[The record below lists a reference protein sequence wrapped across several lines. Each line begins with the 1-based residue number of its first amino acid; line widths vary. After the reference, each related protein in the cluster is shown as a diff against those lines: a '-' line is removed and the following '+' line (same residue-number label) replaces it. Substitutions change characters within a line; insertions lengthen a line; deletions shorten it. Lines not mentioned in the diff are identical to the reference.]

1 MFDRKDIVNLK
12 KDIEIVVNLLDNELT
27 LHTRWGVFSP
37 RSIDEGTL
45 LLMKHI
51 EVDVN
56 DVCLDLGCGY
66 GPIGLA
72 LAKHCTKGEVHMVD
86 KDFVAVELANN
97 NAKLN
102 NLSNAKAYFSDAFL
116 QIPNEVKFDQVI
128 SNLPAKVGREQ
139 LSIIL
144 YDALD
149 ALKPGGK
156 ITVVTINGLKDFIK
170 NNFKSVFGNY
180 KKLNDNQTPET
191 RNLLGFDSRI
201 GLVKGVDIGY
211 MRTYQISSNA
221 DGSDDKIDTHW
232 FDMKFQFLNK
242 DNLLN
247 TPTISLGWGYGDV
260 INFSQG
266 DSIFWVNS
274 VYVSSGYETN
284 QLRLFGNFKL
294 EQWDWEIRWIP
305 DWLIKENFADLLKVP
320 SIGLEYKL
328 TDNYFPVIEF
338 GRYYTDDFQD
348 GMNIISIGV
357 NYYN

>member
-12 KDIEIVVNLLDNELT
+12 KDIEIVVNLLDNELI

-51 EVDVN
+51 EVGVSDI
-56 DVCLDLGCGY
+56 CLDLGCGY

-86 KDFVAVELANN
+86 KDFVAIELANN

-116 QIPNEVKFDQVI
+116 QVPNEVKFDQVI

-144 YDALD
+144 YDAFD

-180 KKLNDNQTPET
+180 KKLKQ
-191 RNLLGFDSRI
+191 GQKYI
-201 GLVKGVDIGY
+201 V
-211 MRTYQISSNA
+211 
-221 DGSDDKIDTHW
+221 
-232 FDMKFQFLNK
+232 
-242 DNLLN
+242 
-247 TPTISLGWGYGDV
+247 
-260 INFSQG
+260 SQA
-266 DSIFWVNS
+266 
-274 VYVSSGYETN
+274 
-284 QLRLFGNFKL
+284 
-294 EQWDWEIRWIP
+294 
-305 DWLIKENFADLLKVP
+305 IK
-320 SIGLEYKL
+320 
-328 TDNYFPVIEF
+328 
-338 GRYYTDDFQD
+338 Q
-348 GMNIISIGV
+348 
-357 NYYN
+357 

>member
-51 EVDVN
+51 EVGVN
-56 DVCLDLGCGY
+56 DICLDLGCGY

-72 LAKHCTKGEVHMVD
+72 LAKHCTKGEVHMID
-86 KDFVAVELANN
+86 KDFVAIELANN

-116 QIPNEVKFDQVI
+116 QVPNEVKFDQVI

-149 ALKPGGK
+149 VLKPGGK
-156 ITVVTINGLKDFIK
+156 ITVVTINGLKNFIK

-180 KKLNDNQTPET
+180 NKLKQ
-191 RNLLGFDSRI
+191 GQKYI
-201 GLVKGVDIGY
+201 V
-211 MRTYQISSNA
+211 
-221 DGSDDKIDTHW
+221 
-232 FDMKFQFLNK
+232 
-242 DNLLN
+242 
-247 TPTISLGWGYGDV
+247 
-260 INFSQG
+260 SQA
-266 DSIFWVNS
+266 
-274 VYVSSGYETN
+274 
-284 QLRLFGNFKL
+284 
-294 EQWDWEIRWIP
+294 
-305 DWLIKENFADLLKVP
+305 IK
-320 SIGLEYKL
+320 
-328 TDNYFPVIEF
+328 
-338 GRYYTDDFQD
+338 Q
-348 GMNIISIGV
+348 
-357 NYYN
+357 

>member
-1 MFDRKDIVNLK
+1 MIDKKNIPELK
-12 KDIEIVVNLLDNELT
+12 KDIVLDVELLGSRFN

-51 EVDVN
+51 EVGVN
-56 DVCLDLGCGY
+56 DICLDLGCGY

-72 LAKHCTKGEVHMVD
+72 LAKHCTKGEVHMID
-86 KDFVAVELANN
+86 KDFVAIELDNN

-116 QIPNEVKFDQVI
+116 QIPDEIKFDQVI

-180 KKLNDNQTPET
+180 KKLKQ
-191 RNLLGFDSRI
+191 GQKYI
-201 GLVKGVDIGY
+201 V
-211 MRTYQISSNA
+211 
-221 DGSDDKIDTHW
+221 
-232 FDMKFQFLNK
+232 
-242 DNLLN
+242 
-247 TPTISLGWGYGDV
+247 
-260 INFSQG
+260 SQA
-266 DSIFWVNS
+266 
-274 VYVSSGYETN
+274 TK
-284 QLRLFGNFKL
+284 Q
-294 EQWDWEIRWIP
+294 
-305 DWLIKENFADLLKVP
+305 
-320 SIGLEYKL
+320 
-328 TDNYFPVIEF
+328 
-338 GRYYTDDFQD
+338 
-348 GMNIISIGV
+348 
-357 NYYN
+357 

>member
-51 EVDVN
+51 EVGVN

-86 KDFVAVELANN
+86 KDFVAIELANN
-97 NAKLN
+97 NANLN

-116 QIPNEVKFDQVI
+116 QVPNEVKFDQVI

-149 ALKPGGK
+149 VLKPGGK
-156 ITVVTINGLKDFIK
+156 ITVVTINGLKNFIK

-180 KKLNDNQTPET
+180 NKLKQ
-191 RNLLGFDSRI
+191 GQKYI
-201 GLVKGVDIGY
+201 V
-211 MRTYQISSNA
+211 
-221 DGSDDKIDTHW
+221 
-232 FDMKFQFLNK
+232 
-242 DNLLN
+242 
-247 TPTISLGWGYGDV
+247 
-260 INFSQG
+260 SQA
-266 DSIFWVNS
+266 
-274 VYVSSGYETN
+274 
-284 QLRLFGNFKL
+284 
-294 EQWDWEIRWIP
+294 
-305 DWLIKENFADLLKVP
+305 IK
-320 SIGLEYKL
+320 
-328 TDNYFPVIEF
+328 
-338 GRYYTDDFQD
+338 Q
-348 GMNIISIGV
+348 
-357 NYYN
+357 

>member
-12 KDIEIVVNLLDNELT
+12 KDIEIVVNLLDNEFT

-51 EVDVN
+51 EVGVN
-56 DVCLDLGCGY
+56 DICLDLGCGY

-86 KDFVAVELANN
+86 KDFVAIELANN
-97 NAKLN
+97 NANLN

-116 QIPNEVKFDQVI
+116 QVPNEVKFDQVI

-144 YDALD
+144 YDAFD

-180 KKLNDNQTPET
+180 KKLKQ
-191 RNLLGFDSRI
+191 GQKYI
-201 GLVKGVDIGY
+201 V
-211 MRTYQISSNA
+211 
-221 DGSDDKIDTHW
+221 
-232 FDMKFQFLNK
+232 
-242 DNLLN
+242 
-247 TPTISLGWGYGDV
+247 
-260 INFSQG
+260 SQA
-266 DSIFWVNS
+266 
-274 VYVSSGYETN
+274 TK
-284 QLRLFGNFKL
+284 Q
-294 EQWDWEIRWIP
+294 
-305 DWLIKENFADLLKVP
+305 
-320 SIGLEYKL
+320 
-328 TDNYFPVIEF
+328 
-338 GRYYTDDFQD
+338 
-348 GMNIISIGV
+348 
-357 NYYN
+357 